1 MSGEQ
6 MSSVRAAWEGSKRAA
21 AEPSAPA
28 GRGEQLPC
36 GHLVLPRN
44 ISRKLR
50 QRPRFP
56 ELNNHLR
63 ASWSQVARFGP
74 ELLGVNCSYGCA
86 KEARGR
92 AWTGARGW
100 RTGFWGGTGVAPGLG
115 AQAGNGSTPGAAR
128 GHRASAPAP
137 LPVLA
142 GSSPCQASSQQPEP
156 SLPSELFL
164 PVRARRVS
172 GSALCTGKMRADL

>member
-1 MSGEQ
+1 MGGEQ
-6 MSSVRAAWEGSKRAA
+6 VSSVRAAWEGSKRAA

-28 GRGEQLPC
+28 GRGERLPR

-44 ISRKLR
+44 ISRKQR

-74 ELLGVNCSYGCA
+74 ELVGVNCSCGCA

-100 RTGFWGGTGVAPGLG
+100 RTGFWGGPCVAPGLG
-115 AQAGNGSTPGAAR
+115 AQPRLGTGAPLELPG
-128 GHRASAPAP
+128 GTVPAP
-137 LPVLA
+137 R
-142 GSSPCQASSQQPEP
+142 PCSLGWRAAVPARPPPSSQSRAFPP
-156 SLPSELFL
+156 SFSFPSEL
-164 PVRARRVS
+164 
-172 GSALCTGKMRADL
+172 GGCQTALCALGR